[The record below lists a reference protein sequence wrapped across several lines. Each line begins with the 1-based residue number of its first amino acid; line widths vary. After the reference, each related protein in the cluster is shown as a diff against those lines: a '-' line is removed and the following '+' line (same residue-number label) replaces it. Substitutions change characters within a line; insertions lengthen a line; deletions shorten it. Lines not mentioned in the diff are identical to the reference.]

1 MNTAERKAIHD
12 AMVRLSDGDR
22 SAVSELLR
30 ALWPMLLAFARR
42 GVAHEED
49 AEDVAQ
55 ETFLRICSRI
65 SDFDRSRDGVSWAFG
80 IAKYEILTHRKR
92 HQRRHETLEAPE
104 LVLAEAA
111 AQSPEADLIAHEL
124 AAALEGVLGKLQ
136 PSDRAALGLDNGG
149 PGAHACGPAPAAA
162 RKRRQRAL
170 DRVRSLWRKLYGE
183 P

>member
-22 SAVSELLR
+22 SQVPALLD
-30 ALWPMLLAFARR
+30 ALWPILLAFATR
-42 GVAHEED
+42 GVGQEQD

-65 SDFDRSRDGVSWAFG
+65 SDFDRSRDGLSWVFG
-80 IAKYEILTHRKR
+80 IAKYEILTHR
-92 HQRRHETLEAPE
+92 QRLRRRGEALGVPELALVEAP
-104 LVLAEAA
+104 LCS
-111 AQSPEADLIAHEL
+111 QEADFIAHEL
-124 AAALEGVLGKLQ
+124 AFALETALGQLQ
-136 PSDRAALGLDNGG
+136 PSDRAALGLDRVETD
-149 PGAHACGPAPAAA
+149 ALPASAAG

-170 DRVRSLWRKLYGE
+170 ERLRSLWRLLYGE